1 MPSARVPSVGGA
13 RHASLVRS
21 SIALARACVL
31 GCALALAG
39 CDKDKPP
46 TYQGWVEAELIFV
59 APDEVGRIETLT
71 VREGDAIETGKLIFA
86 VDADLQ
92 LADVAMAQATL
103 KNTQIAYD
111 RAAALLKT
119 ASGTQKNMDDAE
131 AALRT
136 AQARLNS
143 AQTRLNRRKVYSP
156 VTGTIQQLYYRV
168 GELVPAGRPVVAI
181 LPPGN
186 LKIRFFVNEAT
197 LPRLKLGDPVT
208 VLCDG
213 CDPDITARISFI
225 ARTSEFTP
233 PVIYS
238 LDERSKLVFLIE
250 ARTTDRP
257 ERLRVGQP
265 VSVVLGDRQ

>member
-1 MPSARVPSVGGA
+1 MNRM
-13 RHASLVRS
+13 RSLWPFRRRYYAA
-21 SIALARACVL
+21 ALA
-31 GCALALAG
+31 CALLLAG
-39 CDKDKPP
+39 CDNNKEP

-71 VREGDAIETGKLIFA
+71 VREGDPIAKGNLVFT

-92 LADVAMAQATL
+92 LADVGMAQASV
-103 KNTQIAYD
+103 KNAQLAYE
-111 RAAALLKT
+111 RAVTLLKT
-119 ASGTQKNMDDAE
+119 SSGTQKTLEDAE
-131 AALRT
+131 AAMRT
-136 AQARLNS
+136 AQGRLNS
-143 AQTRLNRRKVYSP
+143 AQTRLNRRRVYSP

-186 LKIRFFVNEAT
+186 LKIRFFVNEAV
-197 LPRLKLGDPVT
+197 LPKLKLGDPVK

-213 CDPDITARISFI
+213 CDPDITANISFI

-250 ARTTDRP
+250 ARTADRP

-265 VSVVLGDRQ
+265 VSIVLGERQ

>member
-1 MPSARVPSVGGA
+1 MKVHPAKAAPFVGA
-13 RHASLVRS
+13 RHASPLRS
-21 SIALARACVL
+21 RVVAALA
-31 GCALALAG
+31 CALVLAG
-39 CDKDKPP
+39 CGNNKDP

-71 VREGDAIETGKLIFA
+71 VREGDSVETGKLIFT

-92 LADVAMAQATL
+92 LADVAMAQASV
-103 KNTQIAYD
+103 KNAQLGYD
-111 RAAALLKT
+111 RAVTLLKT
-119 ASGTQKNMDDAE
+119 STGTQKTVEDAE
-131 AALRT
+131 MAMRT

-143 AQTRLNRRKVYSP
+143 AQTRLTRRKVYSP
-156 VTGTIQQLYYRV
+156 VTGTVQQLYYRV
-168 GELVPAGRPVVAI
+168 GELVPASRPVVAI

-197 LPRLKLGDPVT
+197 LPKLKLGDPVT
-208 VLCDG
+208 ILCDG
-213 CDPDITARISFI
+213 CDPDITAKITFI
-225 ARTSEFTP
+225 ARSSEFTP

-250 ARTTDRP
+250 ARTADRP

-265 VSVVLGDRQ
+265 VSVVPGERQ

>member
-1 MPSARVPSVGGA
+1 MTQRCVV
-13 RHASLVRS
+13 
-21 SIALARACVL
+21 ALA
-31 GCALALAG
+31 CALALAG
-39 CDKDKPP
+39 CDSPHPP

-71 VREGDAIETGKLIFA
+71 VREGDSIEKGSLVFT

-92 LADVAMAQATL
+92 LADVAMAEASV
-103 KNTQIAYD
+103 KNAQIVYN
-111 RAAALLKT
+111 RAVALLKT
-119 ASGTQKNMDDAE
+119 SSGMQKSVDDGE

-143 AQTRLNRRKVYSP
+143 AQTRLTRRKVYSP

-197 LPRLKLGDPVT
+197 LPKLKLGDPVM
-208 VLCDG
+208 VQCDG
-213 CDPDITARISFI
+213 CDPDITAKISFI

-250 ARTTDRP
+250 ARTADRP

-265 VSVVLGDRQ
+265 VSVILGERQ

>member
-1 MPSARVPSVGGA
+1 
-13 RHASLVRS
+13 
-21 SIALARACVL
+21 
-31 GCALALAG
+31 
-39 CDKDKPP
+39 
-46 TYQGWVEAELIFV
+46 VEAELIFV

-71 VREGDAIETGKLIFA
+71 VREGDALEQGKLIFS

-92 LADVAMAQATL
+92 LADVAMAEASV
-103 KNTQIAYD
+103 KNAQVAYD
-111 RAAALLKT
+111 RAVVLLKT
-119 ASGTQKNMDDAE
+119 SAGMQKNVDDAE

-143 AQTRLNRRKVYSP
+143 AQTRLNRRKVFSP

-186 LKIRFFVNEAT
+186 LKIRFYVNEAT
-197 LPRLKLGDPVT
+197 LPKLKLGEPVK
-208 VLCDG
+208 VMCDG
-213 CDPDITARISFI
+213 CDPDITAKITFI

-250 ARTTDRP
+250 ARTPDRP

-265 VSVVLGDRQ
+265 VSVVLEEGQ